1 MGLKI
6 NEWKKNSPDSKLYFR
21 PYKKKSPKQQLEMVN
36 TEDEITEYE
45 QTLLW
50 IHQESWQQDLLIK
63 YGNTI
68 TFVDD
73 TYKTTQYELALFFLI
88 VRTNVGYSVVAEFV
102 IQHEKT
108 GDIAEALQFIKQWN
122 PQWSPKFF
130 MSDYSEAEITA
141 VEQTFPTTKL

>member
-1 MGLKI
+1 
-6 NEWKKNSPDSKLYFR
+6 
-21 PYKKKSPKQQLEMVN
+21 MVN
-36 TEDEITEYE
+36 TEDDNTVYE

-68 TFVDD
+68 TLMDA
-73 TYKTTQYELALFFLI
+73 TYKTTQYELALFFLT

-102 IQHEKT
+102 IQHEKSE
-108 GDIAEALQFIKQWN
+108 DIAEVLQFIKQWN

-141 VEQTFPTTKL
+141 CS

>member
-1 MGLKI
+1 
-6 NEWKKNSPDSKLYFR
+6 
-21 PYKKKSPKQQLEMVN
+21 MVN
-36 TEDEITEYE
+36 TEDEVTEYE

-68 TFVDD
+68 TLMDA
-73 TYKTTQYELALFFLI
+73 TYKTTQYELALFFLT

-108 GDIAEALQFIKQWN
+108 EDIAEALKFIK
-122 PQWSPKFF
+122 
-130 MSDYSEAEITA
+130 
-141 VEQTFPTTKL
+141 